1 MIAPGR
7 VYLNMFS
14 LGRRTKAP
22 HDPGALLDWILD
34 KDREVVYS
42 LGADRR
48 FRMVKGA
55 SSRLWG
61 YQNEELVGLDFVDMV
76 VPRERRTVLS
86 TFDGHMRGKVTGV
99 HETHFQR
106 RDGTPIRMVWKLA
119 DAPAGGAIMGEAREY
134 SVRKP
139 RAASQS
145 WEAVGMESYQR
156 ALDEHAIVSLSDVRG
171 RILAVND
178 KFCELSGFARPELLG
193 RTFQVVNS
201 RFHGPA
207 FFQDL
212 WRTILAGQV
221 WKGEIRNRAKNG
233 EDFWVATT
241 LVPVPDA
248 GGAPAH
254 FIAIQ
259 ADITAQKAA
268 EEAVRQAHKVEG
280 LKAFAGGVAH
290 DFSNLLTA
298 ILGNCNLGIREV
310 HGESRARAN
319 FDRIEKAAMRGAD
332 LTNQLMAYL
341 GQTVSAMK
349 KVDLNALV
357 MDSREFLMAMLPRN
371 TRLDFRMDPGNPQV
385 LADPNQL
392 LQVLRTLGVNAFEA
406 LDAGSSRDVILRTG
420 TEILDQPWASPLT
433 PSLGVPPG
441 AYAFLEVRDTGMGMT
456 PDILR
461 KIFDPFFT
469 TKFIGRGL
477 GLPAVAGIIRNHK
490 GTVQIQSDPG
500 RGTVVRVLLPLWN
513 QPPSNKDPEL

>member
-1 MIAPGR
+1 M
-7 VYLNMFS
+7 NMFS
-14 LGRRTKAP
+14 LGRRAKSPA
-22 HDPGALLDWILD
+22 DPGALLDWILD

-61 YQNEELVGLDFVDMV
+61 YGNEELLGKDFADMV

-86 TFDGHMRGKVTGV
+86 MFDGHMRGKVSGI
-99 HETHFQR
+99 HDSHFQK

-119 DAPAGGAIMGEAREY
+119 DGPTGDAILGEAREY
-134 SVRKP
+134 AVRKP
-139 RAASQS
+139 RTDAPS
-145 WEAVGMESYQR
+145 WAAVGMESYQR
-156 ALDEHAIVSLSDVRG
+156 ALDEHAIVSLADARG

-178 KFCELSGFARPELLG
+178 KFCDLSGYARSELLG
-193 RTFQVVNS
+193 RTYQLVNS
-201 RFHGPA
+201 RFHGA
-207 FFQDL
+207 VFFQEL

-221 WKGEIRNRAKNG
+221 WKGEIRNRAKGG
-233 EDFWVATT
+233 EHYWVATT
-241 LVPVPDA
+241 IVPVEGP
-248 GGAPAH
+248 GGAPGH

-259 ADITAQKAA
+259 ADVTALKAA
-268 EEAVRQAHKVEG
+268 EESLRETHKMES

-298 ILGNCNLGIREV
+298 ILGSCNLGVRDV
-310 HGESRARAN
+310 HAESRARAN
-319 FDRIEKAAMRGAD
+319 FDRIEQAAMRGTD

-349 KVDLNALV
+349 RVDLNALV
-357 MDSREFLMAMLPRN
+357 EDSRDFLMAMLPRS
-371 TRLDFRMDPGNPQV
+371 TRLEFHLDPAAPQV

-392 LQVLRTLGVNAFEA
+392 LQVVRTLAVNAFES
-406 LDAGSSRDVILRTG
+406 LDPASSREVTIGTG
-420 TEILDQPWASPLT
+420 REILDRRRESALAPD
-433 PSLGVPPG
+433 LGVGAG
-441 AYAFLEVRDTGMGMT
+441 AYAFLEVRDTGVGMT
-456 PDILR
+456 QEVLR

-500 RGTVVRVLLPLWN
+500 RGTLVRVLLPLERE
-513 QPPSNKDPEL
+513 SRGDR